1 MDSSKSSMTA
11 KQDLIRRVLLTRD
24 AGAIHTV
31 VAGLG
36 AAQTADLLEAL
47 PPDRREDVWALV
59 PPRLKG
65 DVLVEVRREVRRQ
78 LIDASSADELT
89 AAVGQLHLDA
99 LSDLYPEL
107 PAAVS
112 DAVLR
117 AMDAQRRQRFELVRS
132 YADDSAGGLMDT
144 DALAVRPDVTLAM
157 VMDYL
162 ALLRVQEG
170 PLPEEL
176 DAVIVT
182 DLDGRYLGRLALVDV
197 VSLRAELKV
206 EDAMDATFAPIDAH
220 TPAAHVARRF
230 EDENLVSAPVVDGEF
245 RLLGR
250 IKVDDVLDYLRA
262 RAEHAAL
269 APIGLNEDVDT
280 FAPALQSARKRAA
293 WLGVNLVFALVASVV
308 IALFDG
314 TIQRLV
320 ALAVLMPVISS
331 MGGVAGTQSL
341 MLVIRGLALEQVN
354 DSSRWRLLR
363 RELAVAGLNGALWA
377 FVVGALAGL
386 WFDNWGLS
394 LVAGAAILLNMVA
407 GVAAGALIPLA
418 LERLSMDAAIAGEV
432 LLVAFT
438 DTFGFFAFLGL
449 AALYLR

>member
-1 MDSSKSSMTA
+1 MDSSKSSTSA
-11 KQDLIRRVLLTRD
+11 KQDLIRRVLLARD
-24 AGAIHTV
+24 PEAMRPV
-31 VAGLG
+31 VAELG
-36 AAQTADLLEAL
+36 AAQAADLLEAL
-47 PPDRREDVWALV
+47 PPERRNGVWALIA
-59 PPRLKG
+59 PQLKG

-89 AAVGQLHLDA
+89 ASVGQLHLDA

-117 AMDAQRRQRFELVRS
+117 AMGAQRRQRFELVRS
-132 YADDSAGGLMDT
+132 YADDTAGGLMDT
-144 DALAVRPDVTLAM
+144 DALAVRPDVTLGM

-176 DAVIVT
+176 DAIAVT

-206 EDAMDATFAPIDAH
+206 EDAMDAKFAPIDAQ
-220 TPAAHVARRF
+220 TPAARVARRF
-230 EDENLVSAPVVDGEF
+230 EDENLVSAPVVDAEF

-262 RAEHAAL
+262 KAEHAVL

-280 FAPALQSARKRAA
+280 FAPALHSSRKRAA
-293 WLGVNLVFALVASVV
+293 WLGVNLVFALVASAV
-308 IALFDG
+308 IGLFDG

-320 ALAVLMPVISS
+320 ALAVLMPVVSS

-341 MLVIRGLALEQVN
+341 MLVIRGLALEQVDESN
-354 DSSRWRLLR
+354 RWRLLR
-363 RELAVAGLNGALWA
+363 RELAVAGFNGALWA
-377 FVVGALAGL
+377 LVVGTLAGL

-394 LVAGAAILLNMVA
+394 LVAGAAILLNIVA

-418 LERLSMDAAIAGEV
+418 LERLGTDAAIAGEV

-438 DTFGFFAFLGL
+438 DTFGFLAVLGL
-449 AALYLR
+449 ATLYLR

>member
-1 MDSSKSSMTA
+1 MTA